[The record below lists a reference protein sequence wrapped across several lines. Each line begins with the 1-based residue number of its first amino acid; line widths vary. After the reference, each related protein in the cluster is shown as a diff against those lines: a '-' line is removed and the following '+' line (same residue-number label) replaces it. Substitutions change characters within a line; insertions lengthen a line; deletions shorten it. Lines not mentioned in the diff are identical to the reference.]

1 MASVKLEDCSQTLEL
16 NVIVKEEEEE
26 REIEEEEEEEEGG
39 EEEEDNDIDSDME
52 EEDQGERG
60 AANPGIVI
68 VKREEEDRDREKDDE
83 EEEEEEGVDRTK
95 PGEVAS
101 SDPDSLGDP
110 DPERPYLCSQCGKR
124 FTAASSLKI
133 HMMTHSGE
141 KPHQCSICGKA
152 FLRSYDLRRHQVVH
166 KGERNTH
173 SLMVNYFMDYG
184 TCTLLC
190 KTMNLKMISSVC
202 LLASYPDS

>member
-60 AANPGIVI
+60 AAN
-68 VKREEEDRDREKDDE
+68 
-83 EEEEEEGVDRTK
+83 